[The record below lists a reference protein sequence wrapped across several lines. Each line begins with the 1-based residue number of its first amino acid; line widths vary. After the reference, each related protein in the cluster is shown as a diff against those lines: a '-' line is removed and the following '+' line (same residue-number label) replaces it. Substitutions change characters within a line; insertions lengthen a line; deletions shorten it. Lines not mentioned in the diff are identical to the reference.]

1 MGSDPA
7 VRQFEGTVIEQL
19 PSATYVVELP
29 NRERVKAHMA
39 AATKLN
45 ATRLRVK
52 DKVLVGNSGG
62 EFGVRGWV
70 TVLSTENGQIAWKA
84 YNTGPDTEV
93 LIGANFKPFYAQDQ
107 GQDLGVST

>member
-52 DKVLVGNSGG
+52 DKVLVEISPHDPTRGRIVKFLSGEG
-62 EFGVRGWV
+62 
-70 TVLSTENGQIAWKA
+70 S
-84 YNTGPDTEV
+84 
-93 LIGANFKPFYAQDQ
+93 
-107 GQDLGVST
+107 S